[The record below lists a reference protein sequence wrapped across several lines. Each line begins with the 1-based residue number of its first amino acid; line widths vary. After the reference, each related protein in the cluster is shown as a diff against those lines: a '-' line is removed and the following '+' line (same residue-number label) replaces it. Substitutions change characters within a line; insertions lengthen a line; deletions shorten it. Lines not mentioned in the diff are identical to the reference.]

1 MEQRKPTI
9 DEIEKIGDYNLD
21 KAPPS
26 RRAIVYGGGLS
37 TPLLLIN
44 LDSQTGAPSSDA
56 ENVLHRTDTAVAR
69 SNIAVANKTE

>member
-1 MEQRKPTI
+1 MSHATDRIKLRIKEA
-9 DEIEKIGDYNLD
+9 IG
-21 KAPPS
+21 